1 MHGMINRALEGF
13 ARDTY
18 GDALWFSVLEE
29 VELAPDAFDAA
40 FLSYAAL
47 TDRVLDALSRALRK
61 EPEEVL
67 EDLGTFLVASPK
79 MNSVRRLLRFSGED
93 FEEFLYSL
101 NELPARA
108 RMALPDLDLPALDLA
123 EGVGGGLLCL
133 RVHGTNRMRR
143 GYGHVM
149 LGLLR
154 AMADDYGAL
163 IVLDHCIT
171 RDGVEEIGIQLLETE
186 FAKARDFA
194 LGEQGSCRCG
204 CPTISRGSRRSS
216 MSSAPCICCLIPR
229 TASCAPDA
237 RLKRSAQRRAFSL
250 VALFS
255 RC

>member
-1 MHGMINRALEGF
+1 MLGMINRALEGF

-40 FLSYAAL
+40 FITDATL
-47 TDRVLDALSRALRK
+47 TGTLLATLSRALRK
-61 EPEEVL
+61 DPEEVL

-79 MNSVRRLLRFSGED
+79 MNAVRRLLRFSGED

-108 RMALPDLDLPALDLA
+108 RMALPDLDLPALDLV
-123 EGVGGGLLCL
+123 EGEGTGTFCL
-133 RVHGTNRMRR
+133 RVHGTATLPR

-163 IVLDHCIT
+163 VMLDHRMVPETVREGI
-171 RDGVEEIGIQLLETE
+171 EEIGIQLLEAD

-194 LGEQGSCRCG
+194 LGEH
-204 CPTISRGSRRSS
+204 
-216 MSSAPCICCLIPR
+216 
-229 TASCAPDA
+229 DA
-237 RLKRSAQRRAFSL
+237 
-250 VALFS
+250 
-255 RC
+255 